1 MDTNKV
7 DLNAPAFGDKAQK
20 VVDIEKPVV
29 VDTIKE
35 PEALEEEEGKVRY
48 SRFKSVN
55 ERRLQAEQLAEQYR
69 QEAEELRSQRTVKPE
84 ESDDVPSYF
93 LKMYGDR
100 PETHEAWKLQKAHD
114 EEVLERAELRARE
127 ALRSERTYESSRTNE
142 NVEVIDN
149 NLDNLSD
156 FVGRDLTVK
165 EQSRILD
172 IVDDYTPKDDDGNYQ
187 GPPIPFEKAWR
198 IYELENQNANGS
210 RIRSR
215 TQVADQSGT
224 RTEGEVAINE
234 EQNKAFNPS
243 WGSLD
248 RAIKERL
255 G

>member
-1 MDTNKV
+1 MDQTKV

-20 VVDIEKPVV
+20 VVDIEKPEV

-35 PEALEEEEGKVRY
+35 PESLDEEEGKVRY

-55 ERRLQAEQLAEQYR
+55 DRRIEAERLADQYR
-69 QEAEELRSQRTVKPE
+69 QEAEQLRSQRVEPKTE
-84 ESDDVPSYF
+84 TTDVPAWY
-93 LKMYGDR
+93 LENYGDNANTR
-100 PETHEAWKLQKAHD
+100 KAWANQAKHD
-114 EEVLERAELRARE
+114 EEVLERAEQRARE
-127 ALRSERTYESSRTNE
+127 ALRSERTYETSRTNE
-142 NVEVIDN
+142 NVEVIEN

-156 FVGRDLTVK
+156 FVGRDLTEK

-172 IVDDYTPKDDDGNYQ
+172 IVDDMTPKDEDGNYQ

-198 IYELENQNANGS
+198 IHELENQNANGS

-215 TQVADQSGT
+215 NQAASQSGV
-224 RTEGEVAINE
+224 RTEGEATINE
-234 EQNKAFNPS
+234 EQNKNFNPS

-248 RAIKERL
+248 RAIKDRL